1 MIRKSNGLSHRG
13 LHIHSHE
20 LTILLCDQV
29 RTLES
34 LDRSE
39 LAINISICG
48 KGKNVRSCCS
58 MCVRQELTGP
68 WVTDT
73 GQFFLPNLVAIL
85 LAVPKQSAQNVPTV
99 SLI

>member
-1 MIRKSNGLSHRG
+1 MIRKSNGLGHRG

-58 MCVRQELTGP
+58 MCVRLTGAHRP
-68 WVTDT
+68 V
-73 GQFFLPNLVAIL
+73 GY
-85 LAVPKQSAQNVPTV
+85 
-99 SLI
+99 